1 MAQYVIDFFFLEV
14 EILNCT
20 PYPQLTKTLIFFFL
34 FERVPHDLGRHGF
47 STTREP
53 MAAYGDP
60 AYLLRVHL
68 QVPYRGARIAPQ
80 IELYNKE
87 SKSLLY
93 NVRF

>member
-1 MAQYVIDFFFLEV
+1 
-14 EILNCT
+14 
-20 PYPQLTKTLIFFFL
+20 
-34 FERVPHDLGRHGF
+34 
-47 STTREP
+47 
-53 MAAYGDP
+53 MAAYGDS

>member
-1 MAQYVIDFFFLEV
+1 
-14 EILNCT
+14 
-20 PYPQLTKTLIFFFL
+20 
-34 FERVPHDLGRHGF
+34 
-47 STTREP
+47 
-53 MAAYGDP
+53 MAAYGDS

-68 QVPYRGARIAPQ
+68 QVPYRDARIAPQ